1 LADLD
6 YFAFEYE
13 GKYLLMLPYCMVIFE
28 AKKPM
33 VVLTYNKAD
42 FAVKY
47 TDKEE
52 IRDDIPPFGELIH
65 ERHKHINADGS
76 VSRRYKDNPIIK
88 TIRYTTV
95 TIKVDNHSFTF
106 PTKTQDEAMQFENA
120 FNSYRKVLT
129 TGLAGNVYSLV
140 ENSREHS
147 EIVEALNNLA
157 KEEARLRELEKQREA
172 EEKRRLEEERIA
184 AEKAAEERKKAIIKR
199 QRELN
204 EERKREAEKLAEER
218 RRVVKLFDDDFEV
231 DTANVVTEEADNA
244 TIPIEIVGN
253 RLISNN
259 VFKVTL
265 KFVEEFKAESL
276 IAYFVTNSGET
287 ISNKKKISVT
297 TDDITIGFVLN
308 SGIDYTTMQE
318 CLMRFES
325 QGDILWN
332 IDFKMNIS
340 FYSDF

>member
-1 LADLD
+1 
-6 YFAFEYE
+6 
-13 GKYLLMLPYCMVIFE
+13 
-28 AKKPM
+28 M

-42 FAVKY
+42 LAVKH

-95 TIKVDNHSFTF
+95 TIKVDNHSLTF

-157 KEEARLRELEKQREA
+157 KEEARLR
-172 EEKRRLEEERIA
+172 
-184 AEKAAEERKKAIIKR
+184 
-199 QRELN
+199 
-204 EERKREAEKLAEER
+204 
-218 RRVVKLFDDDFEV
+218 
-231 DTANVVTEEADNA
+231 
-244 TIPIEIVGN
+244 
-253 RLISNN
+253 
-259 VFKVTL
+259 
-265 KFVEEFKAESL
+265 
-276 IAYFVTNSGET
+276 
-287 ISNKKKISVT
+287 
-297 TDDITIGFVLN
+297 
-308 SGIDYTTMQE
+308 
-318 CLMRFES
+318 
-325 QGDILWN
+325 
-332 IDFKMNIS
+332 
-340 FYSDF
+340 